1 MNNGYVFLRRPEDEL
16 VEAYFKKEENIRHL
30 TTFLNSM
37 DALAYFAEILHA
49 YVETREDLR
58 VYIHETNR
66 EEREKSVKAGA
77 EKLDFLVKELI
88 GTLELGNLA
97 DFARANYEAYEETKK
112 NPKRVGLF
120 GIYRELRDPDVQLAL
135 GFVFTLLKRVAYLFK
150 VKE

>member
-16 VEAYFKKEENIRHL
+16 VEAYFKKDENIRHL

-58 VYIHETNR
+58 VYIYETNR

>member
-1 MNNGYVFLRRPEDEL
+1 MNNGYVFLRRAEDEL
-16 VEAYFKKEENIRHL
+16 VEAYFKKDENIRHL

-49 YVETREDLR
+49 YVEAREDLS

-135 GFVFTLLKRVAYLFK
+135 GFIFTLLKRVSYLFK
-150 VKE
+150 ANK

>member
-1 MNNGYVFLRRPEDEL
+1 MNNRYVFLRRPEDEL

-37 DALAYFAEILHA
+37 DALAYFAEILHV
-49 YVETREDLR
+49 YVEAREDLR

-77 EKLDFLVKELI
+77 EKLDFLVKELV

-97 DFARANYEAYEETKK
+97 DFARANYEAYQYTKK
-112 NPKRVGLF
+112 NPKKVGLL

-135 GFVFTLLKRVAYLFK
+135 GFVFTLLKQVAQLFNG
-150 VKE
+150 KE